1 MQTTI
6 PTLGTI
12 SWGRRLMLAT
22 AALGLLLVLGFAQ
35 PALAQTAPAQTTS
48 PLNLFN
54 NYFITGDYVVGGVGL
69 RGAGDSTGIAHGTIS
84 IPDSVQAQATGLP
97 SPGVPA
103 GANIVA
109 AFLYWET
116 VEKNMQAFAGKNG
129 FFNGQPITGVVL
141 GNNTAPPGWSSGGCT
156 GSSGGNS
163 TTTLRAYRADVRPL
177 LPVDANGNI
186 QAPNKDTPGSY
197 QVGLADSGSN
207 GGGTPLTLGAT
218 LVILWRVLNPAV
230 PGAPFTPSHPLT
242 AIGIYDGAF
251 APNNQTNPEM
261 ALTMQGFYQPD
272 GIHKAKMTHIVGDGQ
287 TNKSE
292 SMMLGNMTLL
302 NLYPANST
310 NATVAFPGVYNSSG
324 RLFNGSWDTATWDVT
339 ALVKGGVTVFD
350 TSETTTVVAGQS
362 GGGCVDWGAVI
373 FSTTVQDTDGD
384 GLLDVW
390 ETNQGYTDAISN
402 QFVSLPGANPNVK
415 DIFVEVD
422 YLELCATTNPDG
434 TCKTVAHSHLP
445 KQQALD
451 NVGNAFKNAPVD
463 FNPITK
469 QFQGVKVHFDL
480 GPGIYQGDPFVV
492 TYPVPLPP
500 GTVIGGNAIPESA
513 TVCDDATS
521 PTLCQFPGTSAV
533 GWKGGFLFVKDN
545 QTLTL
550 PGTNTTLP
558 LGNFQP
564 GREVSYHY
572 MLFGH
577 DLGASRSIW
586 STFGANLQNAS
597 LTQLVSIVVS
607 TVNSVTT
614 TTVTIQ
620 TPSGLV
626 KPGDCKPTNTAPAC
640 TDANGDRVTVGGA
653 AGQPAL
659 NGTYQF
665 ANLSPDGTNFTITT
679 ANVPDGTYVYNSS
692 DPKCVGQT
700 PPCASEPRLAVEYGG
715 PTSASGQSDFP
726 GGADSSVMFGGW
738 PADDP
743 LNADGTKN
751 CQGDPS
757 QPLGSFPAYCNDQL
771 GSVQEQGGTIMHELG
786 HTLTLAHGGTYYALN
801 SSVPTYEFD
810 CKPNFLSVMSYL
822 FQARG
827 FPDPVLLPDGTHP
840 IDYSGQT
847 VQPMP
852 LQPLD
857 ETQLNELTGIGL
869 GVDSQGNSAPARHL
883 TRWYGPLNALDTQL
897 GRFARLHCDGTPTG
911 LKETPAVLVDGSTFS
926 TPIDWMNDLDAPD
939 AVVNPRDVNFNGST
953 SDAPFRGFND
963 WSNVDLLQVSSREG
977 ALGLSS
983 GGGLP
988 PQLGGGGGGLPP
1000 QLGGGGG
1007 GLPPQLGGGGGGL
1020 PPQLGGGGG
1029 GLPPQLGGGGGGLPP
1044 QLGGGGGGL
1053 PPQLGGGGG
1062 TPEQDQDMACS
1073 TADPPTGLS
1082 AINSNKTVVL
1092 KWTAPGGPC
1101 QVRRYDVQRAQG
1113 NFPTLACALT
1123 TPATC
1128 TFTDITPKGI
1138 NGTPPVTTF
1147 IDTSKL
1153 QNNTFYTYFVT
1164 ETNAQGATS
1173 RASDP
1178 FPILVLNK

>member
-84 IPDSVQAQATGLP
+84 IPDSVQAQATGVP

-163 TTTLRAYRADVRPL
+163 TTTLRGYRADVRPL

-186 QAPNKDTPGSY
+186 QTPNAVTPGSY

-242 AIGIYDGAF
+242 AIGIYEGAF
-251 APNNQTNPEM
+251 APSNQTNPEM
-261 ALTMQGFYQPD
+261 SLMMQGFYQPD

-287 TNKSE
+287 SNKSE
-292 SMMLGNMTLL
+292 SVTFQSQTLL
-302 NLYPANST
+302 PPPTYPNFP
-310 NATVAFPGVYNSSG
+310 NVAFPGVYNSSG
-324 RLFNGSWDTATWDVT
+324 QLFNGSWDTVTWDVT

-350 TSETTTVVAGQS
+350 TSETTTVVAAQS

-373 FSTTVQDTDGD
+373 FSTTVQDTDND
-384 GLLDVW
+384 ELLDVW
-390 ETNQGYTDAISN
+390 ETSQGYQDAISG
-402 QFVSLPGANPNVK
+402 QWVTLPGADPNVK

-422 YLELCATTNPDG
+422 YLCNFNNNLNNCDPNASG
-434 TCKTVAHSHLP
+434 YLHSHLP
-445 KQQALD
+445 KRQALD

-463 FNPITK
+463 C
-469 QFQGVKVHFDL
+469 QGTPPGCKGVNVHFDL
-480 GPGIYQGDPFVV
+480 GVNSSGQNIYPGDAYVIS
-492 TYPVPLPP
+492 YPVPPP
-500 GTVIGGNAIPESA
+500 PQGVATFPGAGGNAIPESA
-513 TVCDDATS
+513 TVCKDASS

-545 QTLTL
+545 PTLTL
-550 PGTNTTLP
+550 PNTTTALS

-564 GREVSYHY
+564 GRRNSYHY

-577 DLGASRSIW
+577 DLGAPRSIW
-586 STFGANLQNAS
+586 STFGANLQIAS
-597 LTQLVSIVVS
+597 LTQLISIVN
-607 TVNSVTT
+607 TGTT
-614 TTVTIQ
+614 AKVTIQ
-620 TPSGLV
+620 TPSGLL
-626 KPGDCKPTNTAPAC
+626 KPGDCPNPLIPAC
-640 TDANGDRVTVGGA
+640 SSDLNLDRVTVEGA

-659 NGTYQF
+659 NGTYAF
-665 ANLSPDGTNFTITT
+665 ASAPTPGPGPNQTTFTITT
-679 ANVPDGTYVYNSS
+679 ANVADGTYVYNASS
-692 DPKCVGQT
+692 CPAGQI

-715 PTSASGQSDFP
+715 PTSSSGQSDFP

-738 PADDP
+738 PADDSP
-743 LNADGTKN
+743 N
-751 CQGDPS
+751 CQADPS
-757 QPLGSFPAYCNDQL
+757 QSLTAQKPTYCNNQL

-786 HTLTLAHGGTYYALN
+786 HTLTLAHGGTYYDDLKN
-801 SSVPTYEFD
+801 PSVPTYEFN
-810 CKPNFLSVMSYL
+810 CKSNLLTVMSYL

-857 ETQLNELTGIGL
+857 EKQLNELTGIGL

-883 TRWYGPLNALDTQL
+883 TRWYAPLNALDTQL

-911 LKETPAVLVDGSTFS
+911 PNETPAVLVDGSTTTEPGGFPTS
-926 TPIDWMNDLDAPD
+926 GPIDWNNNLIVPDQTEPVAPQ
-939 AVVNPRDVNFNGST
+939 DVNFNGAV

-983 GGGLP
+983 
-988 PQLGGGGGGLPP
+988 
-1000 QLGGGGG
+1000 
-1007 GLPPQLGGGGGGL
+1007 
-1020 PPQLGGGGG
+1020 GG

-1123 TPATC
+1123 TPARC

>member
-1 MQTTI
+1 M
-6 PTLGTI
+6 PP
-12 SWGRRLMLAT
+12 A
-22 AALGLLLVLGFAQ
+22 AALGLLLLFGFAQ
-35 PALAQTAPAQTTS
+35 PAPAQVTTLCS
-48 PLNLFN
+48 ATQLCLDN
-54 NYFITGDYVVGGVGL
+54 NYFVTGDYVVGGAVFSGPLNNGL
-69 RGAGDSTGIAHGTIS
+69 ASGTIT
-84 IPDSVQAQATGLP
+84 IPDLLQPNSA
-97 SPGVPA
+97 SVPA
-103 GANIVA
+103 GAEIVA

-116 VEKNMQAFAGKNG
+116 VESTNNG
-129 FFNGQPITGVVL
+129 APTGMNGSFNGYPIAGTLL
-141 GNNTAPPGWSSGGCT
+141 GNQQAPTSWSTGGCSGNAQ
-156 GSSGGNS
+156 GSK
-163 TTTLRAYRADVRPL
+163 TMRAYRADVRPL
-177 LPVDANGNI
+177 LPLDANGNI
-186 QAPNKDTPGSY
+186 QTPNAGTPGTY
-197 QVGLADSGSN
+197 QVMLAGV
-207 GGGTPLTLGAT
+207 GTNQAPFTLGAS
-218 LVILWRVLNPAV
+218 LVIIWRVLSPPV
-230 PGAPFTPSHPLT
+230 PLRSVVL
-242 AIGIYDGAF
+242 YDGAA
-251 APNNQTNPEM
+251 APSNASSTISQPIV
-261 ALTMQGFYQPD
+261 GFYQAGASP
-272 GIHKAKMTHIVGDGQ
+272 IAKMTHIVGNGQ
-287 TNKSE
+287 PKKGE
-292 SMMLGNMTLL
+292 SVSLNGMTLP
-302 NLYPANST
+302 NLYPAIST
-310 NATVAFPGVYNSSG
+310 IAAFPGIY
-324 RLFNGSWDTATWDVT
+324 NGSWDNVTYTGDNSPINTLVHAGDSMETTSVAPTATN
-339 ALVKGGVTVFD
+339 GN
-350 TSETTTVVAGQS
+350 
-362 GGGCVDWGAVI
+362 CVNWGAII
-373 FSTTVQDTDGD
+373 FSTTVQDSDND
-384 GLLDVW
+384 GLVDYW
-390 ETNQGYTDAISN
+390 EQAPPNPVNPNPLGTSPGYIDAKTG
-402 QFVSLPGANPNVK
+402 QFVALPGANPNMK

-422 YLELCATTNPDG
+422 YLCNLTSCDPNASG
-434 TCKTVAHSHLP
+434 YLHSHLP

-463 FNPITK
+463 CDPITNVCK
-469 QFQGVKVHFDL
+469 GVNGHFDVGNVYQTARPG
-480 GPGIYQGDPFVV
+480 GPSVTCGALLCDP
-492 TYPVPLPP
+492 YIVPA
-500 GTVIGGNAIPESA
+500 GTGGNAIPESA
-513 TVCDDATS
+513 TVCKDASS

-545 QTLTL
+545 PTLTL
-550 PGTNTTLP
+550 PGTTTALP

-564 GREVSYHY
+564 GREASYHY
-572 MLFGH
+572 LLFGH
-577 DLGASRSIW
+577 ALAAPRSIW

-597 LTQLVSIVVS
+597 LTQLLSIVVS

-614 TTVTIQ
+614 STVTIQ

-626 KPGDCKPTNTAPAC
+626 KPGDCSSANSPPAC

-659 NGTYQF
+659 NGTYR
-665 ANLSPDGTNFTITT
+665 PFTIVSSTTDANGVTTTKFTINT
-679 ANVPDGTYVYNSS
+679 ANVPDGTYVYNASS
-692 DPKCVGQT
+692 CLAGT
-700 PPCASEPRLAVEYGG
+700 IPPCVSDPRLAVGYAG
-715 PTSASGQSDFP
+715 PTSSSGQSDFP

-743 LNADGTKN
+743 SN
-751 CQGDPS
+751 CQADPS
-757 QPLGSFPAYCNDQL
+757 QSLTAQNPTYCNNQL

-786 HTLTLAHGGTYYALN
+786 HTLTLAHGGTYYDDPIHP
-801 SSVPTYEFD
+801 SVPTYEFN
-810 CKPNFLSVMSYL
+810 CKSNLLTVMSYL

-857 ETQLNELTGIGL
+857 EKQLNELTGIGL

-883 TRWYGPLNALDTQL
+883 TRWYAPLNALDTQL

-911 LKETPAVLVDGSTFS
+911 PNETPAVLVDGSTTTEPGGFPTS
-926 TPIDWMNDLDAPD
+926 GPIDWNNNLIVPDQTEPVAPQ
-939 AVVNPRDVNFNGST
+939 DVNFNGAV

-1029 GLPPQLGGGGGGLPP
+1029 GLPPQLGGGGG
-1044 QLGGGGGGL
+1044 
-1053 PPQLGGGGG
+1053 

-1073 TADPPTGLS
+1073 ATDPPRGLT
-1082 AINSNKTVVL
+1082 AKNSNKTVVL
-1092 KWTAPGGPC
+1092 NWTAPGGPC

>member
-12 SWGRRLMLAT
+12 SWGRRLMPA
-22 AALGLLLVLGFAQ
+22 AIALGLLLVLGFAQ
-35 PALAQTAPAQTTS
+35 TATPQNTANVTTACSTTS
-48 PLNLFN
+48 LCLDN
-54 NYFITGDYVVGGVGL
+54 NYFVTGDYVVGGDVFDGKIVNGL
-69 RGAGDSTGIAHGTIS
+69 ATGTIT
-84 IPDSVQAQATGLP
+84 IPDPLQST
-97 SPGVPA
+97 STSVPA
-103 GANIVA
+103 GAEIVA

-116 VEKNMQAFAGKNG
+116 VESTNAGAITG
-129 FFNGQPITGVVL
+129 QVGSFNGSTITGVVL
-141 GNNTAPPGWSSGGCT
+141 GNPKAPTSWSAGGCSGNAQ
-156 GSSGGNS
+156 GSK
-163 TTTLRAYRADVRPL
+163 TMRAYRADVRPL

-186 QAPNKDTPGSY
+186 QANGAFK
-197 QVGLADSGSN
+197 VGLQDSGSN
-207 GGGTPLTLGAT
+207 GNGVPISLGGSLVIIYRVLSPAVPLKSIVLYDGAAAPGNTSSTITQPIVGFYQVGLPTPPAPPSVSPITEMTQIVGNGQSKKGESVLLNGTPL
-218 LVILWRVLNPAV
+218 P
-230 PGAPFTPSHPLT
+230 
-242 AIGIYDGAF
+242 
-251 APNNQTNPEM
+251 
-261 ALTMQGFYQPD
+261 
-272 GIHKAKMTHIVGDGQ
+272 
-287 TNKSE
+287 
-292 SMMLGNMTLL
+292 
-302 NLYPANST
+302 NLYPTVST
-310 NATVAFPGVYNSSG
+310 IAAFPGIY
-324 RLFNGSWDTATWDVT
+324 NGSWDNATWTKDNSNINT
-339 ALVKGGVTVFD
+339 LVHAGDFT
-350 TSETTTVVAGQS
+350 ETTSVAPTPTNGN
-362 GGGCVDWGAVI
+362 CVNWGAII
-373 FSTTVQDTDGD
+373 FSTTVQDSDND
-384 GLLDVW
+384 GLVDYW
-390 ETNQGYTDAISN
+390 EQPPPNPVNLNPSGTSPGYIDAKTG
-402 QFVSLPGANPNVK
+402 QFVALPGANPNVK

-665 ANLSPDGTNFTITT
+665 ANLSPDGTTFTITT

-801 SSVPTYEFD
+801 SSVPTYEFN

-1029 GLPPQLGGGGGGLPP
+1029 GLPPQLGGGGG
-1044 QLGGGGGGL
+1044 
-1053 PPQLGGGGG
+1053 

-1082 AINSNKTVVL
+1082 ATNSNKTVVL
-1092 KWTAPGGPC
+1092 NWTAPGGPC
-1101 QVRRYDVQRAQG
+1101 QVRRYDISRAVG
-1113 NFPTLACALT
+1113 SFTTLACALT

-1128 TFTDITPKGI
+1128 TFTKIGTNVPPPTQCPTLTLPATTPC
-1138 NGTPPVTTF
+1138 TTF
-1147 IDTSKL
+1147 TDPNVK
-1153 QNNTFYTYFVT
+1153 NNVTYTYFVT
-1164 ETNAQGATS
+1164 GTNKQEATS
-1173 RASDP
+1173 GPSAP
-1178 FPILVLNK
+1178 AVIPVKF

>member
-12 SWGRRLMLAT
+12 SWGRRLVPVT
-22 AALGLLLVLGFAQ
+22 AALGLLLGFAQ
-35 PALAQTAPAQTTS
+35 TATPQNAANVTTACSTTS
-48 PLNLFN
+48 LCLDN
-54 NYFITGDYVVGGVGL
+54 NYFVTGDYVVGGDVFDGKIVNGL
-69 RGAGDSTGIAHGTIS
+69 ATGTIT
-84 IPDSVQAQATGLP
+84 IPDPLQST
-97 SPGVPA
+97 STSVPA
-103 GANIVA
+103 GAEIVA

-116 VEKNMQAFAGKNG
+116 VESTNAGAITG
-129 FFNGQPITGVVL
+129 QVGSFNGSTITGVVL
-141 GNNTAPPGWSSGGCT
+141 GNPKAPTSWSAGGCSGNAQ
-156 GSSGGNS
+156 GSK
-163 TTTLRAYRADVRPL
+163 TMRAYRADVRPL

-186 QAPNKDTPGSY
+186 QANGAFK
-197 QVGLADSGSN
+197 VGLQDSGSN
-207 GGGTPLTLGAT
+207 GNGVPISLGGSLVIIYRVLSPAVPLKSIVLYDGAAAPGNASSTITQPIVGFYQVGLPTPPAPPSLSPITEMTQIVGNGQSKKGESVLLNGTPL
-218 LVILWRVLNPAV
+218 P
-230 PGAPFTPSHPLT
+230 
-242 AIGIYDGAF
+242 
-251 APNNQTNPEM
+251 
-261 ALTMQGFYQPD
+261 
-272 GIHKAKMTHIVGDGQ
+272 
-287 TNKSE
+287 
-292 SMMLGNMTLL
+292 
-302 NLYPANST
+302 NLYPTVST
-310 NATVAFPGVYNSSG
+310 IAAFPGIY
-324 RLFNGSWDTATWDVT
+324 NGSWDNATWTKDNSNINT
-339 ALVKGGVTVFD
+339 LVHAGDFT
-350 TSETTTVVAGQS
+350 ETTSVAPTPTNGN
-362 GGGCVDWGAVI
+362 CVNWGAII
-373 FSTTVQDTDGD
+373 FSTTVQDSDND
-384 GLLDVW
+384 GLVDYW
-390 ETNQGYTDAISN
+390 EQPPPNPVNLNPSGTSPGYIDAKTG
-402 QFVSLPGANPNVK
+402 QFVALPGANPNVK

-422 YLELCATTNPDG
+422 YLCNFNNNLNNCDPNASG
-434 TCKTVAHSHLP
+434 YLHSHLP

-451 NVGNAFKNAPVD
+451 NVGNAFKKAPVD
-463 FNPITK
+463 CDQTGKNCK
-469 QFQGVKVHFDL
+469 GVQVHFDVGNVYQTAL
-480 GPGIYQGDPFVV
+480 PGGPSVACGALQCDP
-492 TYPVPLPP
+492 YIVPA
-500 GTVIGGNAIPESA
+500 GTGGNAIPESA
-513 TVCDDATS
+513 TVCNDATS
-521 PTLCQFPGTSAV
+521 PTLCQFPSTSAV

-545 QTLTL
+545 PTLTL
-550 PGTNTTLP
+550 PGTTTPLP
-558 LGNFQP
+558 LGNFQL
-564 GREVSYHY
+564 GREASYHY

-577 DLGASRSIW
+577 ALGAPRSIW
-586 STFGANLQNAS
+586 STFGANLGNAS

-614 TTVTIQ
+614 TTATIQ

-626 KPGDCKPTNTAPAC
+626 KPGDCSSANVPPAC
-640 TDANGDRVTVGGA
+640 TDANGDRVTVEGA

-659 NGTYQF
+659 NGTYRPF
-665 ANLSPDGTNFTITT
+665 TVVSSTTDANGVTTTKFTINT
-679 ANVPDGTYVYNSS
+679 ANVPNGTYNFSN
-692 DPKCVGQT
+692 
-700 PPCASEPRLAVEYGG
+700 EPRLAVGYAG
-715 PTSASGQSDFP
+715 PTSSSGQSDFT

-743 LNADGTKN
+743 FN
-751 CQGDPS
+751 CQADPS
-757 QPLGSFPAYCNDQL
+757 QSLTAQNPTYCNNQL

-786 HTLTLAHGGTYYALN
+786 HTLTLAHGGTYYDDPIHP
-801 SSVPTYEFD
+801 SVPTYEFN
-810 CKPNFLSVMSYL
+810 CKSNLLTVMSYL

-857 ETQLNELTGIGL
+857 EKQLNELTGIGL

-883 TRWYGPLNALDTQL
+883 TRWYAPLNALDTQL
-897 GRFARLHCDGTPTG
+897 GHFARLHCDGTPTG
-911 LKETPAVLVDGSTFS
+911 PNETPAVLVDGSTTTEPGGFPTS
-926 TPIDWMNDLDAPD
+926 GPIDWNNNLIVPDQTEPVAPQ
-939 AVVNPRDVNFNGST
+939 DVNFNGAV

-983 GGGLP
+983 
-988 PQLGGGGGGLPP
+988 
-1000 QLGGGGG
+1000 
-1007 GLPPQLGGGGGGL
+1007 
-1020 PPQLGGGGG
+1020 GG

-1113 NFPTLACALT
+1113 NFPTLACSLT
-1123 TPATC
+1123 TSATC
-1128 TFTDITPKGI
+1128 TFTDITPNRL
-1138 NGTPPVTTF
+1138 NGTPPFTTF

>member
-1 MQTTI
+1 MQNTI
-6 PTLGTI
+6 PTRGPI
-12 SWGRRLMLAT
+12 SWGRRLMPAT

-35 PALAQTAPAQTTS
+35 PAPAQTASAQTTP

-84 IPDSVQAQATGLP
+84 IPDSVQAQATGVP

-116 VEKNMQAFAGKNG
+116 VEKNKSTEAGKNG

-163 TTTLRAYRADVRPL
+163 TTTLRGYRADVRPL

-186 QAPNKDTPGSY
+186 KTPNADTPGSY

-230 PGAPFTPSHPLT
+230 PGAPFTPSAPLT
-242 AIGIYDGAF
+242 AIVINDGAF
-251 APNNQTNPEM
+251 APSNQTNPEFS
-261 ALTMQGFYQPD
+261 LTMQGFYQPD

-287 TNKSE
+287 ANKSE
-292 SMMLGNMTLL
+292 SVKFGNTTLV

-310 NATVAFPGVYNSSG
+310 NATAAFPGVYNTSG
-324 RLFNGSWDTATWDVT
+324 QLFNGSWDTATWDVT
-339 ALVKGGVTVFD
+339 ALVNGGVTVFD
-350 TSETTTVVAGQS
+350 TSETTTVMAGQS

-384 GLLDVW
+384 GLLDAW
-390 ETNQGYTDAISN
+390 ESANPPGYTDAITG
-402 QFVSLPGANPNVK
+402 QFVALPGADPNVK

-422 YLELCATTNPDG
+422 YLCNLASCDPNASG
-434 TCKTVAHSHLP
+434 YLHSHLP

-463 FNPITK
+463 CDPITHVCK
-469 QFQGVKVHFDL
+469 GVHVHFDVGNVYQSPL
-480 GPGIYQGDPFVV
+480 SGGPSANCGTQASPVACDPYII
-492 TYPVPLPP
+492 TNPA
-500 GTVIGGNAIPESA
+500 GTGGNAIPESA
-513 TVCDDATS
+513 TVCKDATS

-545 QTLTL
+545 PSLTL
-550 PGTNTTLP
+550 PGTNTALP

-564 GREVSYHY
+564 GRRNSYHY

-577 DLGASRSIW
+577 DLGAPRSIW
-586 STFGANLQNAS
+586 STFGANLQIPS
-597 LTQLVSIVVS
+597 LTQLISIVNTGSS
-607 TVNSVTT
+607 TA
-614 TTVTIQ
+614 TVTIQ
-620 TPSGLV
+620 TPSGLL
-626 KPGDCKPTNTAPAC
+626 KPGDCPNPLIPAC
-640 TDANGDRVTVGGA
+640 SSDLNLNRVTVEGA

-659 NGTYQF
+659 NGTYAF
-665 ANLSPDGTNFTITT
+665 ASAPTPGPGPNQTTFTITT
-679 ANVPDGTYVYNSS
+679 ANVANGTYVYDASS
-692 DPKCVGQT
+692 CPAGQI

-743 LNADGTKN
+743 SN
-751 CQGDPS
+751 CQADPS
-757 QPLGSFPAYCNDQL
+757 QPLGLFPAYCNNQL

-786 HTLTLAHGGTYYALN
+786 HTLALAHGGTYYDNAN
-801 SSVPTYEFD
+801 HPSVSTYEFN
-810 CKPNFLSVMSYL
+810 CKSNLLTVMSYL

-840 IDYSGQT
+840 IDYSSQ
-847 VQPMP
+847 VF
-852 LQPLD
+852 LPLD
-857 ETQLNELTGIGL
+857 ETTFLNESTGIDN
-869 GVDSQGNSAPARHL
+869 DSAGFAALHL
-883 TRWYGPLNALDTQL
+883 TRWYAQATPFDIQTGH
-897 GRFARLHCDGTPTG
+897 FAKLHCDGTPTG
-911 LKETPAVLVDGSTFS
+911 PNETAAVLVDGTLSSSPGSTFS
-926 TPIDWMNDLDAPD
+926 KPLDWNNDLIVPD
-939 AVVNPRDVNFNGST
+939 AVTQLQDVNFNGAV
-953 SDAPFRGFND
+953 SDAPFRGFNE

-1029 GLPPQLGGGGGGLPP
+1029 GLPPQLGGGGG
-1044 QLGGGGGGL
+1044 
-1053 PPQLGGGGG
+1053 

-1073 TADPPTGLS
+1073 ATDPPRGLT
-1082 AINSNKTVVL
+1082 AKNSNKTVVL
-1092 KWTAPGGPC
+1092 NWTAPGGPC
-1101 QVRRYDVQRAQG
+1101 QVRRYDVFRAQG

-1128 TFTDITPKGI
+1128 TFTDITPNGI
-1138 NGTPPVTTF
+1138 KGTPPVTAFT
-1147 IDTSKL
+1147 DTSKL

-1173 RASDP
+1173 GASKP

>member
-1 MQTTI
+1 MA
-6 PTLGTI
+6 
-12 SWGRRLMLAT
+12 AT
-22 AALGLLLVLGFAQ
+22 AALGLLLVFGFAQ
-35 PALAQTAPAQTTS
+35 TASAQTTP

-69 RGAGDSTGIAHGTIS
+69 RGAGDSTGFAHGTIS
-84 IPDSVQAQATGLP
+84 IPDSVQAQATGVP

-116 VEKNMQAFAGKNG
+116 VEKDKQSFAGKNG
-129 FFNGQPITGVVL
+129 SFNGQPITGVVL
-141 GNNTAPPGWSSGGCT
+141 GNNIAPPGWSSGGCT
-156 GSSGGNS
+156 GSSGGNT
-163 TTTLRAYRADVRPL
+163 TTTLRTYRADVRPL

-186 QAPNKDTPGSY
+186 QTPNAVTPGSY

-230 PGAPFTPSHPLT
+230 PGAPFTPSQPLT
-242 AIGIYDGAF
+242 AIAIYDGAF
-251 APNNQTNPEM
+251 TPSNQTNPEM
-261 ALTMQGFYQPD
+261 SLMMQGFYQPD
-272 GIHKAKMTHIVGDGQ
+272 GIHKAKMTHIVGNGQ
-287 TNKSE
+287 ANKSE
-292 SMMLGNMTLL
+292 SVKLGTTTLL

-324 RLFNGSWDTATWDVT
+324 QLFNGSWDTATWDVT
-339 ALVKGGVTVFD
+339 GGVTVFD

-373 FSTTVQDTDGD
+373 FSTTVQDTDND

-422 YLELCATTNPDG
+422 YLCNLATCDPNASG
-434 TCKTVAHSHLP
+434 YLHSHLP

-463 FNPITK
+463 CDPITLVCK
-469 QFQGVKVHFDL
+469 GVQVHFDL
-480 GPGIYQGDPFVV
+480 GPGIYQGDPYVV

-513 TVCDDATS
+513 TVCKDATS

-533 GWKGGFLFVKDN
+533 GWKGGFLFVKN
-545 QTLTL
+545 NPTLTL
-550 PGTNTTLP
+550 PGTNTALP

-564 GREVSYHY
+564 GRRNSYHY

-577 DLGASRSIW
+577 DLGAPRSIW
-586 STFGANLQNAS
+586 STFGANLQIAS
-597 LTQLVSIVVS
+597 LTQLISIVN
-607 TVNSVTT
+607 TGTT
-614 TTVTIQ
+614 ATVTIQ
-620 TPSGLV
+620 TPSGLL
-626 KPGDCKPTNTAPAC
+626 KPGDCPNPLIPAC
-640 TDANGDRVTVGGA
+640 SSDLNLNRVTVEGA

-659 NGTYQF
+659 NGTYTF
-665 ANLSPDGTNFTITT
+665 ASTPTPGPGPNQTTFTINT
-679 ANVPDGTYVYNSS
+679 ANVPDGTYVYNASS
-692 DPKCVGQT
+692 CPAGKI

-715 PTSASGQSDFP
+715 PTSSSGQSDFP

-738 PADDP
+738 PADD
-743 LNADGTKN
+743 LLKADGITPN
-751 CQGDPS
+751 CQADPS
-757 QPLGSFPAYCNDQL
+757 QSLGSFPAYCNNQL

-786 HTLTLAHGGTYYALN
+786 HTLTLAHGGTYYDDQTN
-801 SSVPTYEFD
+801 PSVPTYEFN
-810 CKPNFLSVMSYL
+810 CKSNLLTVMSYL

-840 IDYSGQT
+840 ISYSSQGFS
-847 VQPMP
+847 P
-852 LQPLD
+852 
-857 ETQLNELTGIGL
+857 LNETTLLSESTGIGL
-869 GVDSQGNSAPARHL
+869 GVDSKGNSGPALHL

-897 GRFARLHCDGTPTG
+897 GTFAKLHCDGTPTG
-911 LKETPAVLVDGSTFS
+911 PNESAVLVAGTLSLLPGSTFS
-926 TPIDWMNDLDAPD
+926 APLDWNNDLIVPD
-939 AVVNPRDVNFNGST
+939 AITMLQDVNFNGSVG
-953 SDAPFRGFND
+953 DAPFRGFND

-1029 GLPPQLGGGGGGLPP
+1029 GLPPQLGGGGG
-1044 QLGGGGGGL
+1044 
-1053 PPQLGGGGG
+1053 

-1073 TADPPTGLS
+1073 TADPPTGLT
-1082 AINSNKTVVL
+1082 AKNSNKTVVL
-1092 KWTAPGGPC
+1092 NWTAPGGPC
-1101 QVRRYDVQRAQG
+1101 QVRKYDVRRAQG

-1128 TFTDITPKGI
+1128 KFTDITPNGI

-1147 IDTSKL
+1147 TDTSKL

-1173 RASDP
+1173 SASKP
-1178 FPILVLNK
+1178 VTILVLNK